1 MVSRLFLLLVLSL
14 GLSAPAHANP
24 WLRAESEHYIVH
36 AQMEDGELR
45 ALMQTIE
52 DFDRVLNGLLPG
64 ETWHG
69 RKPEFFLTPNPRRIA
84 RVVDFGA
91 SAVCENHAELPVAYA
106 LYLPDAAGQ
115 PDPGEIFYCLAQFHL
130 GNAFFRPKPM
140 WTSAGLSHYF
150 ATAIRSD
157 RQESEGVFVIGQP
170 RRLTRVSGITR
181 KALAEALAVR
191 FRHRTEEEY
200 ARFLEVSRALA
211 SPLLLEARFAGVL
224 DRYVDAYAGGRSMED
239 AARELGDLDMLA
251 QELARRR
258 VVAPVR
264 RVKVD
269 PPAATRVA
277 SRPMRRDEIA
287 LIDLRLERLL
297 ETRLKSTAKEL
308 RELTADHPDSA
319 LVWYEYAAAEYARV
333 QHSDFGGRPVF
344 RGFGFSNGELIVM
357 SNPYSDAEAWRAVN
371 RALAIDP
378 DLESAQRLK
387 AEIMLAR
394 LVREGNPD
402 DPPSYDEVR
411 ALLKKQA
418 RDPELHPLAAAL
430 YHQTYVEQGRT
441 PPVAAQ
447 KQLERAFLHNAGVGD
462 FRYAQATAL
471 SRRGEKG
478 KARGL
483 LISMLNDPAFAAAA
497 WRALEVTQ

>member
-1 MVSRLFLLLVLSL
+1 MVSRLCLLLILIFGPSL
-14 GLSAPAHANP
+14 PAHANP
-24 WLRAESEHYIVH
+24 WLRAESDHYIVH
-36 AQMEDGELR
+36 AQMEDSELR

-91 SAVCENHAELPVAYA
+91 TAVCENHAELPVAYA
-106 LYLPDAAGQ
+106 LYAPDAAGQ
-115 PDPGEIFYCLAQFHL
+115 PDPGEIFYCLTQFHL

-150 ATAIRSD
+150 ATAVRSD
-157 RQESEGVFVIGQP
+157 KPESEGVFIIGQP
-170 RRLTRVSGITR
+170 RCLSPVSGITR
-181 KALAEALAVR
+181 QALAEALGVR

-200 ARFLEVSRALA
+200 ARFLDVSRALA
-211 SPLLLEARFAGVL
+211 SPLLLEQRFAGVL
-224 DRYVDAYAGGRSMED
+224 DRYVDAYARGRDMED
-239 AARELGDLDMLA
+239 AARELGDLDALA

-269 PPAATRVA
+269 PPATYRVTI
-277 SRPMRRDEIA
+277 RPMRRDEIA
-287 LIDLRLERLL
+287 VIDLRFERLL
-297 ETRLKSTAKEL
+297 ETRLKSTAREL
-308 RELTADHPDSA
+308 REVTDDHPDSA
-319 LVWYEYAAAEYARV
+319 LVWYEFAAAEYARV

-344 RGFGFSNGELIVM
+344 RGFGFSNGEIIVTA
-357 SNPYSDAEAWRAVN
+357 NPYSDAEAWRAVN

-378 DLESAQRLK
+378 EHRQARRLK

-394 LVREGNPD
+394 LVRAGDLAEA
-402 DPPSYDEVR
+402 DEYEAVR
-411 ALLKKQA
+411 ALLAPLA
-418 RDPELHPLAAAL
+418 RDPEREPLAAAL
-430 YHQTYVEQGRT
+430 YFQSYIEQGR
-441 PPVAAQ
+441 AAPEAAFE
-447 KQLERAFLHNAGVGD
+447 QLKRAFLTNAGVGD
-462 FRYAQATAL
+462 FRYAYATAL

-478 KARGL
+478 EARGL
-483 LISMLNDPAFAAAA
+483 LISMLNDPAYQGAA
-497 WRALEVTQ
+497 WRALEATE